1 MTPSTLPTTAEA
13 RTAERRAAAAEAR
26 AALAAGAPERAAE
39 RERIRHRFTEER
51 RRRAADPAER
61 AARDATLARV
71 RAEAEEARR
80 RLRRRLAGS
89 KVRYSP
95 HRPWVPLSDDEW
107 AVLAPFVVRAA
118 GAGRPVRDPRG
129 RLDAIFW
136 MAAHLP
142 GPGWSLAPWRT
153 LPPRFGKADTVARQF
168 RRWAQAGLWTRLL
181 EALADPDRPGIAV
194 LRRLESWICRTF
206 RRAWRLLG
214 VRGVALARRLG
225 FLSALRGPPWFLPD
239 PDLSESIKS
248 KLRRLRDCLREKGE
262 AAMRAMLP
270 CPDFFHAAN
279 KLLWA
284 AGGRRINR
292 HLAPP

>member
-1 MTPSTLPTTAEA
+1 V
-13 RTAERRAAAAEAR
+13 RAAA
-26 AALAAGAPERAAE
+26 GP
-39 RERIRHRFTEER
+39 
-51 RRRAADPAER
+51 
-61 AARDATLARV
+61 
-71 RAEAEEARR
+71 
-80 RLRRRLAGS
+80 
-89 KVRYSP
+89 
-95 HRPWVPLSDDEW
+95 
-107 AVLAPFVVRAA
+107 
-118 GAGRPVRDPRG
+118 GRPVRDPRG

-194 LRRLESWICRTF
+194 LRRLESWICRSY
-206 RRAWRLLG
+206 RRAWRLHG
-214 VRGVALARRLG
+214 VRGVVLARRLG

-239 PDLSESIKS
+239 PHLSESIKS

-279 KLLWA
+279 KLLWTA
-284 AGGRRINR
+284 SGGRRINR